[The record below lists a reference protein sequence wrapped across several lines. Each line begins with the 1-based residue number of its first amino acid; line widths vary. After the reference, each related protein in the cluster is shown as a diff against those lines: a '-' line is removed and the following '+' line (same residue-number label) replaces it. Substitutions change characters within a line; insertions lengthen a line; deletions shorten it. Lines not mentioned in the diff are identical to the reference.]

1 MTFNLVP
8 ASIAVLVSW
17 SLGGFAIW
25 KWGPGL
31 RSRSVKCP
39 LLKQRA
45 TVLADQRETR
55 FPCSYAGLEAVDIK
69 RCSLVN
75 GRPLMCAKECL
86 QQL

>member
-1 MTFNLVP
+1 MTSTLVP
-8 ASIAVLVSW
+8 AFLAVLVSW
-17 SLGGFAIW
+17 SFAAFAIW

-31 RSRSVKCP
+31 RSRSVRCP
-39 LLKQRA
+39 LVKKRA
-45 TVLADQRETR
+45 TVLADQRETG

-86 QQL
+86 QHL